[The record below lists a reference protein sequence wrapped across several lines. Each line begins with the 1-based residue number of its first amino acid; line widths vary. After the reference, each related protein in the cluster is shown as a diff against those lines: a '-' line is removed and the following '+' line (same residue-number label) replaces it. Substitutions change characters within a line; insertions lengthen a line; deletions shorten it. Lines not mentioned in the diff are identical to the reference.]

1 MTTPLFNL
9 SHLVPIGPL
18 SEECRSAVVSLQPET
33 SAALAR
39 VLYREWKNNPA
50 APSLLSG
57 LCNRAL
63 SSEFSLDEWCAQILR
78 MYDWLKER
86 GNTAQFCDIV
96 EYVSCA
102 FEGSC
107 LQPGHN
113 LDWYLETFGFERCS
127 PLIVR
132 NDGARDTPAR

>member
-1 MTTPLFNL
+1 MTTPLVNL
-9 SHLVPIGPL
+9 SHLVPFGPL
-18 SEECRSAVVSLQPET
+18 SAECRSAVVSLQPET

-50 APSLLSG
+50 APSLLSE
-57 LCNRAL
+57 LCNQAL
-63 SSEFSLDEWCAQILR
+63 SSEFSLDEWCTQILR

-86 GNTAQFCDIV
+86 GNTAHFCDV
-96 EYVSCA
+96 VQYVSCA

-113 LDWYLETFGFERCS
+113 LDWYLETFGFDRCS
-127 PLIVR
+127 PLM
-132 NDGARDTPAR
+132 GGHEAA